1 MHEQNNLHKQT
12 QKSGK
17 EGKRQG
23 YFVHNCARAFKTY
36 LTKLMMK
43 VIKFKILISAI
54 LNKFF
59 IKIMKSKEFDYQTF
73 EINTLYM

>member
-23 YFVHNCARAFKTY
+23 YFVHNCARAFKTN

-43 VIKFKILISAI
+43 VIKLKKLLCTI
-54 LNKFF
+54 LNKNF
-59 IKIMKSKEFDYQTF
+59 Y
-73 EINTLYM
+73 